1 MTDTLD
7 DTELDFDDIEY
18 GGDDNLDD
26 LNEDQLIIY
35 EWIKG
40 FKRKTDNYGK
50 EKYRVKDIEDDI
62 RFADKSPDFK
72 ERLRIERLKC
82 QNDYYEYAIYELYIK
97 IEEIKERYA
106 IFSSVF
112 KELFIP

>member
-7 DTELDFDDIEY
+7 GTELDFWEIEY
-18 GGDDNLDD
+18 NGDDNLDN
-26 LNEDQLIIY
+26 LNKDQLIIY
-35 EWIKG
+35 EWIKE

-50 EKYRVKDIEDDI
+50 ERYRVKNIEDDI

-82 QNDYYEYAIYELYIK
+82 QNDYYEYAIEKVYIK
-97 IEEIKERYA
+97 IEDIKEQYA